1 MDFRGFFID
10 FYDYH
15 ISYCKPPASQKER
28 WSYVCTCWTFFG
40 WVIFFS
46 DPLDAKKIP
55 PTNAARKSMNPCPRS
70 SEAPIWKTSTSTG
83 LMFTA
88 MELAFDLVV
97 VGIFVENPLQFVSLK
112 VVFFGQWPLRC
123 FRAQCWARFSTQKI
137 WRRDMVALFWCDLS
151 RSVEKE
157 ENTKRWRWNLNIFWK
172 CRVSWWDNWTY
183 SFSQIVAQPPQQKW

>member
-1 MDFRGFFID
+1 MDFRRFFID
-10 FYDYH
+10 FYDFH

-46 DPLDAKKIP
+46 DPLDAKKNP

-123 FRAQCWARFSTQKI
+123 FCAQCWARFSTQKNLETWHGSFI
-137 WRRDMVALFWCDLS
+137 FDVIYQGVWKRGKHQKMEVKLRYFLDFWS
-151 RSVEKE
+151 RKFREM
-157 ENTKRWRWNLNIFWK
+157 TQLDF
-172 CRVSWWDNWTY
+172 
-183 SFSQIVAQPPQQKW
+183 